1 MSKKSG
7 RHNII
12 ELRKFDMR
20 SIPHSKKILFIGG
33 TGSGKSILV
42 LDYLYHHQSTFPVGT
57 IISPTEELNETYKA
71 HVPAIFIHN
80 EYSPELIEAVLNR
93 QKDITKKCKTNAQY
107 KNVDPRAFCLMDDC
121 LADAKSWKNDKNIKW
136 IFENGRHSKLTFIL
150 TLQFSLGIQP
160 ELRANT
166 QYIFL
171 CRTPK
176 YNEQYKLWQHFAGMF
191 PTFNDFRE
199 VFIQCTKDYGCMV
212 INNESLSDK
221 IEDQVFWYRAN
232 PNNKPDWNTF
242 KMCYPIFWKDNKKCI
257 QTKNAQANK
266 THKLTPREENKKYV
280 VEDDS
285 RSHASNY

>member
-1 MSKKSG
+1 MPKSTG
-7 RHNII
+7 KQSVI

-33 TGSGKSILV
+33 TGSGKSVLV
-42 LDYLYHHQSTFPVGT
+42 LDYLYHHQSEFPVGT
-57 IISPTEELNETYKA
+57 VISPTEELNETFKN
-71 HVPAIFIHN
+71 HVPSIFIHS
-80 EYSPELIEAVLNR
+80 EYSPELIEAILNR
-93 QKDITKKCKTNAQY
+93 QRDIIQKCKRNPAY

-150 TLQFSLGIQP
+150 TLQFALGIQP

-171 CRTPK
+171 CRTAK

-191 PTFNDFRE
+191 PTFNEFRD

-212 INNESLSDK
+212 IKNDSLSDK
-221 IEDQVFWYRAN
+221 IEDQVFWYRATSL
-232 PNNKPDWNTF
+232 NKPDWETF
-242 KMCYPIFWKDNKKCI
+242 RMCYPVFWKDNNKCI
-257 QTKNAQANK
+257 ETKHVQSMK
-266 THKLTPREENKKYV
+266 THKLTSKQPKNNKYV
-280 VEDDS
+280 VEE
-285 RSHASNY
+285 Y